1 MCRQGY
7 WSSVV
12 WNLRRARQPNNG
24 SQRGRASVHS
34 LVTGNV
40 RYEFRIDSPF
50 PVLKAWLLQA
60 NMFAVKGLFQI
71 ASEGVKVVSSSV
83 FGRTNEDVRN
93 TDADAQL
100 FDPVLSD
107 STEVVDN
114 TSQSL
119 ESTPLLLSTTNND
132 RTGNIVDQQAP
143 SLTSEYMNVEHSSR
157 ILWLFLLHALIYY
170 ALAVIGFSYMVQSW
184 TIINSLYYGTVLF
197 CTIGFGDIEPDNS
210 AARLYTIFLALY
222 GIAFLGILLGAVIDY
237 CIDYR
242 YASSEQHRRKVGTQV
257 LRRMQQTEMMRR
269 DDADVEAVVDE
280 IADEAAS
287 TSTECTSEKS
297 LWDEILALIL
307 LEIPV
312 LSFVILLAIGVGHF
326 EGWSI
331 FNSIYWLVI
340 SGTTVG
346 FGDFY
351 PRNIYVKLFCVF
363 YLPMAVAVL
372 GDFLGR
378 IVTIYMDRK
387 RRRLEKEFL
396 SQSLTL
402 VDLSTMDTDHDG
414 RVDKAEFLS
423 YMLCALQKVS
433 KEDVDAILDLFFKL
447 DVDGSGCLTKS
458 DLISRDWEDVFRTSI
473 EKSMPKRVR
482 NSH

>member
-1 MCRQGY
+1 
-7 WSSVV
+7 
-12 WNLRRARQPNNG
+12 
-24 SQRGRASVHS
+24 
-34 LVTGNV
+34 
-40 RYEFRIDSPF
+40 
-50 PVLKAWLLQA
+50 
-60 NMFAVKGLFQI
+60 MFVVKGLFHI
-71 ASEGVKVVSSSV
+71 ASEGVKLVTNRS
-83 FGRTNEDVRN
+83 FGSPSEDVRN

-100 FDPVLSD
+100 FDPVLSE
-107 STEVVDN
+107 TTPVVDN
-114 TSQSL
+114 SSR
-119 ESTPLLLSTTNND
+119 ESTPLLLATTNND
-132 RTGNIVDQQAP
+132 NSENTIDQQAP

-170 ALAVIGFSYMVQSW
+170 TLAVIGFSYIVQSW
-184 TIINSLYYGTVLF
+184 TIIDSLYYGTVLF

-237 CIDYR
+237 CLDCR
-242 YASSEQHRRKVGTQV
+242 YVSSEQQRRKVGTQV
-257 LRRMQQTEMMRR
+257 LHRMQQTDMMRR
-269 DDADVEAVVDE
+269 DDTDAENVVDE
-280 IADEAAS
+280 ATDDEADSS
-287 TSTECTSEKS
+287 TTTECTAEKS
-297 LWDEILALIL
+297 LWEEIFALVL

-326 EGWSI
+326 EGWSV
-331 FNSIYWLVI
+331 FNSIYWFVI

-351 PRNIYVKLFCVF
+351 PRNINVKLFCVF

-372 GDFLGR
+372 GDLLGR

-402 VDLSTMDTDHDG
+402 VDLGTMDVDHDG

-433 KEDVDAILDLFFKL
+433 KEDVDGIMDLFFKL
-447 DVDGSGCLTKS
+447 DVDGSGSLTKS
-458 DLISRDWEDVFRTSI
+458 DLISRDWEDAFRSSI

-482 NSH
+482 NSR

>member
-1 MCRQGY
+1 M
-7 WSSVV
+7 
-12 WNLRRARQPNNG
+12 
-24 SQRGRASVHS
+24 
-34 LVTGNV
+34 
-40 RYEFRIDSPF
+40 
-50 PVLKAWLLQA
+50 
-60 NMFAVKGLFQI
+60 
-71 ASEGVKVVSSSV
+71 VSNRV
-83 FGRTNEDVRN
+83 FGNSSEDVRN
-93 TDADAQL
+93 TDTDAQL
-100 FDPVLSD
+100 FEPVLSD
-107 STEVVDN
+107 AAPVVDN
-114 TSQSL
+114 ASDSL
-119 ESTPLLLSTTNND
+119 ETTPLLLLAAND
-132 RTGNIVDQQAP
+132 GAVVNAVDQQAP

-170 ALAVIGFSYMVQSW
+170 TLAVIGFSYIVQSW
-184 TIINSLYYGTVLF
+184 TIIDSLYYGTVLF
-197 CTIGFGDIEPDNS
+197 CTIGFGDIEPDNT
-210 AARLYTIFLALY
+210 AARLYTICLALY

-242 YASSEQHRRKVGTQV
+242 YVSSEQQRRKVGTQV
-257 LRRMQQTEMMRR
+257 LQRMQQTEMKRR
-269 DDADVEAVVDE
+269 DETYVENVVDE
-280 IADEAAS
+280 TTDEVSSA
-287 TSTECTSEKS
+287 TTECASEKS
-297 LWDEILALIL
+297 LRDEILALVL
-307 LEIPV
+307 LEVPV

-326 EGWSI
+326 EGWSV

-351 PRNIYVKLFCVF
+351 PRNTYVKLFCIF

-372 GDFLGR
+372 GDLLGR

-433 KEDVDAILDLFFKL
+433 KEDVDGILDLFFKL
-447 DVDGSGCLTKS
+447 DVDGSGVLTKR
-458 DLISRDWEDVFRTSI
+458 DLISRDWEDTFRSSL

-482 NSH
+482 ESQ

>member
-1 MCRQGY
+1 
-7 WSSVV
+7 
-12 WNLRRARQPNNG
+12 
-24 SQRGRASVHS
+24 
-34 LVTGNV
+34 
-40 RYEFRIDSPF
+40 
-50 PVLKAWLLQA
+50 
-60 NMFAVKGLFQI
+60 MFVVKGLFHI
-71 ASEGVKVVSSSV
+71 ASEGVKLVTNRS
-83 FGRTNEDVRN
+83 FGSPSEDVRN

-100 FDPVLSD
+100 FDPVLSE
-107 STEVVDN
+107 TTPVVDN
-114 TSQSL
+114 SSR
-119 ESTPLLLSTTNND
+119 ESTPLLLATTNND
-132 RTGNIVDQQAP
+132 NSENTIDQQAP

-170 ALAVIGFSYMVQSW
+170 TLAVIGFSYIVQSW
-184 TIINSLYYGTVLF
+184 TIIDSLYYGTVLF

-237 CIDYR
+237 CLDYR
-242 YASSEQHRRKVGTQV
+242 YVSSEQQRRKVGTQV
-257 LRRMQQTEMMRR
+257 LHRMQQTDMMRR
-269 DDADVEAVVDE
+269 DDTDAENVVDE
-280 IADEAAS
+280 ATDDEADSS
-287 TSTECTSEKS
+287 TTTECTAEKS
-297 LWDEILALIL
+297 LWEEIFALVL

-326 EGWSI
+326 EGWSV
-331 FNSIYWLVI
+331 FNSIYWFVI

-351 PRNIYVKLFCVF
+351 PRNINVKLFCVF

-372 GDFLGR
+372 GDLLGR

-402 VDLSTMDTDHDG
+402 VDLGTMDVDHDG

-433 KEDVDAILDLFFKL
+433 KEDVDGIMDLFFKL
-447 DVDGSGCLTKS
+447 DVDGSGSLTKS
-458 DLISRDWEDVFRTSI
+458 DLISRDWEDAFRSSI

-482 NSH
+482 NSR